1 MSFPPSGEK
10 GDPGVSGLPGI
21 PGVTGKQGEKGTFI
35 CDKSSNLV
43 FDALY
48 DMHAMLIFGL
58 FSRNWAIT
66 TTRTTTTTTYTPSP
80 QKLFSM

>member
-35 CDKSSNLV
+35 SDKGPNPGFTLCNS
-43 FDALY
+43 
-48 DMHAMLIFGL
+48 AMVYY
-58 FSRNWAIT
+58 
-66 TTRTTTTTTYTPSP
+66 YTGGMGTELSE
-80 QKLFSM
+80 LNC

>member
-35 CDKSSNLV
+35 CDKGPNPV
-43 FDALY
+43 FDSLY
-48 DMHAMLIFGL
+48 VKLAMLVYGL
-58 FSRNWAIT
+58 FSGTSAMVYY
-66 TTRTTTTTTYTPSP
+66 YTGGRGD
-80 QKLFSM
+80 

>member
-35 CDKSSNLV
+35 SDKGPNPV
-43 FDALY
+43 FTLGYACYVGLWTVLY
-48 DMHAMLIFGL
+48 
-58 FSRNWAIT
+58 
-66 TTRTTTTTTYTPSP
+66 YTELSE
-80 QKLFSM
+80 LNC

>member
-1 MSFPPSGEK
+1 MQNICRQISFPPSGEK

-35 CDKSSNLV
+35 CDKSSNPV

-48 DMHAMLIFGL
+48 NMPAMLIYGL
-58 FSRNWAIT
+58 FSGNCAI
-66 TTRTTTTTTYTPSP
+66 TTTTTYI
-80 QKLFSM
+80 

>member
-35 CDKSSNLV
+35 CDKGTANILTWRTP
-43 FDALY
+43 
-48 DMHAMLIFGL
+48 
-58 FSRNWAIT
+58 FST
-66 TTRTTTTTTYTPSP
+66 ET
-80 QKLFSM
+80 F